1 MDLNLMKFCE
11 SAEFDQMRRLS
22 TASCPSSSSN
32 CYTVWKYFCRDHFG
46 WREYSE
52 VWPPPSPGLLLP
64 WSPKLSM
71 QHTLNASMF
80 SLAPLQTLREVTGS
94 SCEDEEGQ
102 C

>member
-1 MDLNLMKFCE
+1 MDLNLMKFYE

-52 VWPPPSPGLLLP
+52 VWPFPALLLAC
-64 WSPKLSM
+64 SP
-71 QHTLNASMF
+71 TLHAAHSGYIHVQ
-80 SLAPLQTLREVTGS
+80 PGS
-94 SCEDEEGQ
+94 SADTQGGDLGTL
-102 C
+102 